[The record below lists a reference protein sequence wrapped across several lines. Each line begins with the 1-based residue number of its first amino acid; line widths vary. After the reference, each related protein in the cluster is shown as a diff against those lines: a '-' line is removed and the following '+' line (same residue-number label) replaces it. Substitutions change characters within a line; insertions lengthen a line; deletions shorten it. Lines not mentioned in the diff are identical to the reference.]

1 MSDTAYIPRL
11 IDLALDSLLEE
22 LPAIMLTGPRG
33 CGKTTTAL
41 RRAVSALRLDQ
52 PDQAAA
58 FRASP
63 DAILSAQKTPVLL
76 DEWQNVPESLGA
88 VKRAVDARSGAGR
101 FLVTGSV
108 RSRLSSAGWP
118 ATGRIVPLSMSGL
131 TEGELE
137 ASPSAA
143 TALNRLFA
151 TQDPVTGM
159 LTDAPDLVE
168 YVSRI
173 VRGGFPGAIRLGAL
187 ARAAWYEG
195 YVEQLVRH
203 DVTEMAAVRSPA
215 ALAALVRAVA
225 LNTAGRPSLAALT
238 QATGADQRTVKAYL
252 DLLEAVRIVERLPAW
267 GVNRFNRMVKSP
279 KYHIMDPGMAVHL
292 AGDDQAGLLAS
303 ADRLGRLLDTF
314 VMAQIRPLLR
324 LGMPVV
330 NAFHLRDANGEREI
344 DLVLES
350 ASGLIVGIE
359 IKAAS
364 AIPARTARHLAW
376 LRDQLGPS
384 FVRGVVLHTGSM
396 TFPLGEKLWA
406 MPIARLWR
414 G

>member
-1 MSDTAYIPRL
+1 MSDKAYIPRL
-11 IDLALDSLLEE
+11 IDVTLDSLMDE

-41 RRAVSALRLDQ
+41 RRAASALRLDQ
-52 PDQAAA
+52 PEQAEALRAA
-58 FRASP
+58 P
-63 DAILSAQKTPVLL
+63 DAILAAQKTPVLL

-101 FLVTGSV
+101 FLITGSV

-118 ATGRIVPLSMSGL
+118 ATGRIVPFPIFGL

-137 ASPSAA
+137 ASPAAA
-143 TALNRLFA
+143 TALKRLFA
-151 TQDPVTGM
+151 RQDPITGT
-159 LTDAPDLVE
+159 LTDAPDLVD
-168 YVSRI
+168 YVGRI
-173 VRGGFPGAIRLGAL
+173 VRGGFPGAVRLSAL

-195 YVEQLVRH
+195 YIEQLIHH

-215 ALAALVRAVA
+215 TMAALARAVA
-225 LNTAGRPSLAALT
+225 LNTAGLPSLAALI

-252 DLLEAVRIVERLPAW
+252 DLLEAMRIIERLPAW

-279 KYHIMDPGMAVHL
+279 KYHIVDPGMAAQL

-324 LGMPVV
+324 LDLPAVS
-330 NAFHLRDANGEREI
+330 AFHLRDANGEREI
-344 DLVLES
+344 DLILES
-350 ASGLIVGIE
+350 ASGQIVGIE

-364 AIPARTARHLAW
+364 AVTMKTARHLAW

-384 FVRGVVLHTGSM
+384 FARGIVFYTGPM

-406 MPIARLWR
+406 MPIACLWR

>member
-1 MSDTAYIPRL
+1 MGDKTYIPRL
-11 IDLALDSLLEE
+11 VDLALDSLMAE

-41 RRAVSALRLDQ
+41 RRAASALRLDQ
-52 PDQAAA
+52 PAQAEA

-63 DAILSAQKTPVLL
+63 DAILAAHKAPVLL

-88 VKRAVDARSGAGR
+88 VKRAVDARHGAGR

-118 ATGRIVPLSMSGL
+118 ATGRIVPLPMFGL

-137 ASPSAA
+137 ASPAAA
-143 TALNRLFA
+143 TALNRLFGP
-151 TQDPVTGM
+151 QDPVTGT
-159 LTDAPDLVE
+159 LPDAPDLVD
-168 YVSRI
+168 YVGRI
-173 VRGGFPGAIRLGAL
+173 ARGGFPGAIQLGAL

-195 YVEQLVRH
+195 YVEQLVHH
-203 DVTEMAAVRSPA
+203 DMSEIAALRSPA
-215 ALAALVRAVA
+215 AMAALVRAVA
-225 LNTAGRPSLAALT
+225 LNTAGIPSMTALT
-238 QATGADQRTVKAYL
+238 QAIGSDQRTMKSYL
-252 DLLEAVRIVERLPAW
+252 DLLEAVRVVERLPAW

-279 KYHIMDPGMAVHL
+279 KYHIVDPGMAIHL

-303 ADRLGRLLDTF
+303 GDRLGRLLDTF

-324 LGMPVV
+324 LAMPVM

-350 ASGLIVGIE
+350 ASGQIVGIE

-364 AIPARTARHLAW
+364 AVTAKTARHLAW
-376 LRDQLGPS
+376 LRDELGSS
-384 FVRGVVLHTGSM
+384 FVRGLVLHTGPM
-396 TFPLGEKLWA
+396 TFPLGEKLLA